1 MANSNNLQIFK
12 SWVPT
17 WLIFATL
24 FVFLL
29 PIAPG
34 LGLYA
39 GGISTAASFYGVDN
53 IDITYSMVVY
63 YLAIAS
69 FFPLEARF
77 FNYFSSK
84 RYLIACLI
92 LFLTLNYIL
101 YKTHSFT
108 LLFVLRFLGGM
119 ISHGVIGIVFTL
131 VFKQFH
137 EQRSR
142 VLGYATMYAALFGS
156 GALGYIMNAYVF
168 SHYSFNSV
176 FLFYIISIIPGAILM
191 VVILRNYIDL
201 RRNGRIP
208 LKNVDWV
215 SFVIYAS
222 LLLSVA
228 YFFLYGQYYHWFASP
243 RIVLCFCAI
252 VFLLIIFVLR
262 QIALKVPYIDLKIYK
277 TRNFRIGMA
286 LLVVFYLGKGDL
298 SMLNSFM
305 TNSVHLDVYHF
316 SYVMLIN
323 CAGIVIGSLLGARY
337 ILAGMRIRI
346 IWLIGFGSL
355 LAYHLFAMSV
365 LSYQATIKELIMP
378 LFLCGFGNGILII
391 SIVIFYVTAVPPSIG
406 FSASVSGVAYRSCTF
421 VASMALTSMMG
432 LRFQKIHHQSFSADV
447 TKTNLIAMDRISGY
461 SHSLLNHG
469 TSVQDSNSGAM
480 KLLGKAIAYQENLL
494 FIKDYYLYISYL
506 LGFVM
511 ILIVTTPHFSYRIK
525 KIKSKFI
532 PI

>member
-1 MANSNNLQIFK
+1 MANRNNVQIFK

-17 WLIFATL
+17 WLIFAAL

-53 IDITYSMVVY
+53 IDISYSMVVY

-92 LFLTLNYIL
+92 IFLTLNYLL
-101 YKTHSFT
+101 YLTRSYT
-108 LLFVLRFLGGM
+108 VLFVLRFVSGAL
-119 ISHGVIGIVFTL
+119 SHGVIGIVFTL
-131 VFKQFH
+131 VFKQFY

-142 VLGYATMYAALFGS
+142 VLGYATMYSALFGS
-156 GALGYIMNAYVF
+156 GALGYIMNAYLF
-168 SHYSFNSV
+168 SNYSFNSV

-201 RRNGRIP
+201 RRNGKIP

-228 YFFLYGQYYHWFASP
+228 YFFLYGQYYQWFYSP
-243 RIVLCFCAI
+243 RIVLCFCII
-252 VFLLIIFVLR
+252 VFLLIVFVSR
-262 QIALKVPYIDLKIYK
+262 QIALEQPYIDLRVYR

-286 LLVVFYLGKGDL
+286 LLVVFYLAKGDL
-298 SMLNSFM
+298 SLLNSFM
-305 TNSVHLDVYHF
+305 THSVKLDVYNH
-316 SYVMLIN
+316 SYLMLVN
-323 CAGIVIGSLLGARY
+323 CVGIVLGSLLGARY

-355 LAYHLFAMSV
+355 LAYHLFAISV
-365 LSYQATIKELIMP
+365 LSYQATTKELIMP

-391 SIVIFYVTAVPPSIG
+391 SIVIFYVTSVPPSIG

-421 VASMALTSMMG
+421 TASMALTSMMG
-432 LRFQKIHHQSFSADV
+432 LRFQKIHHQSFSAGV
-447 TKTNLIAMDRISGY
+447 TKTNLVAMDRISAY
-461 SHSLLNHG
+461 AHSLSNHG
-469 TSVQDSNSGAM
+469 ASLQQSNAGAM
-480 KLLGKAIAYQENLL
+480 QQLGKVVAYQENLL
-494 FIKDYYLYISYL
+494 FIKDYYLYMSFL
-506 LGFVM
+506 LGVVM
-511 ILIVTTPHFSYRIK
+511 MLIVTIPHFTYPIK
-525 KIKSKFI
+525 KIKSRII
-532 PI
+532 PV

>member
-1 MANSNNLQIFK
+1 MTNSNIQIFK
-12 SWVPT
+12 SWVPN
-17 WLIFATL
+17 WLIFVAL

-39 GGISTAASFYGVDN
+39 GGISTAASFYGVDTM
-53 IDITYSMVVY
+53 DISYSMVVY

-77 FNYFSSK
+77 FNFFSSK

-101 YKTHSFT
+101 YRTHSYT
-108 LLFVLRFLGGM
+108 VLFVLRFVGGAL
-119 ISHGVIGIVFTL
+119 SHGVIGIVFTL

-142 VLGYATMYAALFGS
+142 VLGYATMYSALFGS

-168 SHYSFNSV
+168 THYGFNSV

-191 VVILRNYIDL
+191 VIILRNYIDL
-201 RRNGRIP
+201 RRNGKVP

-222 LLLSVA
+222 LLLSIA
-228 YFFLYGQYYHWFASP
+228 YFLLYGQYYHWFSSL
-243 RIVLCFCAI
+243 RIVLVFCAI
-252 VFLLIIFVLR
+252 VFLLITFVLR
-262 QIALKVPYIDLKIYK
+262 QKALKEPYIDLRVYK

-298 SMLNSFM
+298 NLLNNFM
-305 TNSVHLDVYHF
+305 THSINLDIYHY

-323 CAGIVIGSLLGARY
+323 CAGIVLGALLGARY

-355 LAYHLFAMSV
+355 LAYHLFAISV
-365 LSYQATIKELIMP
+365 LSYQATITELIMP

-391 SIVIFYVTAVPPSIG
+391 SIVIFYVTAVPPAIG

-432 LRFQKIHHQSFSADV
+432 LRFQKIHHQSFSGDISRA
-447 TKTNLIAMDRISGY
+447 NLIAVDRINGY
-461 SHSLLNHG
+461 THALLNRGASAHE
-469 TSVQDSNSGAM
+469 SNAGAM
-480 KLLGKAIAYQENLL
+480 KLLGKAVSYQENLL
-494 FIKDYYLYISYL
+494 FIKDYYLYMSFLI
-506 LGFVM
+506 GFVM
-511 ILIVTTPHFSYRIK
+511 LLIATIPHFTYQIK
-525 KIKSKFI
+525 KIKSRVI